1 MSPADETPTPT
12 VHPAIR
18 VETAKASP
26 HPPISHESDAR
37 TSESRTSM
45 PRPLA
50 LVGSELATL
59 FRRRRTIAMLGALAL
74 VPILIAIAV
83 RVTGAG
89 SGGRGPAFL
98 SDVTQNGLFVSFTAL
113 TVSIPLFLPL
123 TIGVVAGDTIAGEA
137 SLGTLRGLLI
147 APTGRLRLLIVKYV
161 GTLAFAFAACAVIVL
176 VGVGIGALL
185 FPVGDVVLL
194 SGDTVD
200 GAGFAV
206 RAALLVLYVVLSLT
220 GLCAIGLF
228 ISTLTSIPVGAMAA
242 TVVLA
247 GASQIGDALPQLD
260 AIHPYLPTHYWL
272 GFGDLLR
279 APLVWDSFAQN
290 AWLQL
295 GYVVVF
301 GALAVWRFLTKDIL
315 S

>member
-1 MSPADETPTPT
+1 MSQAEP
-12 VHPAIR
+12 
-18 VETAKASP
+18 
-26 HPPISHESDAR
+26 AR
-37 TSESRTSM
+37 TAR
-45 PRPLA
+45 PRPFA
-50 LVGSELATL
+50 LLGSELATL

-89 SGGRGPAFL
+89 SSGRGPAFL
-98 SDVTQNGLFVSFTAL
+98 ADITQNGLFVSFTAL

-137 SLGTLRGLLI
+137 SLGTLRALLI
-147 APTGRLRLLIVKYV
+147 APAGRLRLLLVKYV
-161 GTLAFAFAACAVIVL
+161 GALAFALAATAVIVL

-185 FPVGDVVLL
+185 FPVGRATLL

-200 GAGFAV
+200 GAGFAA
-206 RAALLVLYVVLSLT
+206 RAALLVVYVVLSLS

-228 ISTLTSIPVGAMAA
+228 ISTLTTIPVGAMAA

-260 AIHPYLPTHYWL
+260 AIHPYLPTHYWF

-279 APLVWDSFAQN
+279 EPVVGDSFAAN
-290 AWLQL
+290 GWLQL
-295 GYVVVF
+295 AYVVVF
-301 GALAVWRFLTKDIL
+301 GGLATWRFLTKDVL

>member
-1 MSPADETPTPT
+1 MSPADPGS
-12 VHPAIR
+12 A
-18 VETAKASP
+18 
-26 HPPISHESDAR
+26 PPIPSTPAGPHASTPDRAESSAR
-37 TSESRTSM
+37 TTV

-50 LVGSELATL
+50 LLGSELATL
-59 FRRRRTIAMLGALAL
+59 FRRRRTVAMLGALAL
-74 VPILIAIAV
+74 VPVLIAIAV

-89 SGGRGPAFL
+89 SSGRGPAFL
-98 SDVTQNGLFVSFTAL
+98 ADITQNGLFVSFTAL

-137 SLGTLRGLLI
+137 SLGTLRALLI
-147 APTGRLRLLIVKYV
+147 APVGRLRLLVVKYV
-161 GTLAFAFAACAVIVL
+161 GTLVFAAAAVVVIVL
-176 VGVGIGALL
+176 FGIASGALL
-185 FPVGDVVLL
+185 FPVGDVTLL
-194 SGDTVD
+194 SGDSI
-200 GAGFAV
+200 GPAEFAA

-228 ISTLTSIPVGAMAA
+228 ISTLTTIPVGAMAA
-242 TVVLA
+242 TVVVA
-247 GASQIGDALPQLD
+247 GASQIADALPQLD
-260 AIHPYLPTHYWL
+260 AIHPYLPTHLWF

-279 APLVWDSFAQN
+279 APLVWDSFAQD

-301 GALAVWRFLTKDIL
+301 GGLAVGRFLTKDVL

>member
-1 MSPADETPTPT
+1 MSPADPILPSP
-12 VHPAIR
+12 PAEPQDAVSTR
-18 VETAKASP
+18 AEP
-26 HPPISHESDAR
+26 HGAGTDRAERHESTAR
-37 TSESRTSM
+37 TGV
-45 PRPLA
+45 PRPFA
-50 LVGSELATL
+50 LLGSELATL

-74 VPILIAIAV
+74 VPVLIAIAV

-98 SDVTQNGLFVSFTAL
+98 ADITQNGLFVSFTAL

-137 SLGTLRGLLI
+137 SLGTLRALLI
-147 APTGRLRLLIVKYV
+147 APVGRLRLLAVKYV
-161 GTLAFAFAACAVIVL
+161 GTLAFSAAAVVVIVL
-176 VGVGIGALL
+176 FGVGAGALL
-185 FPVGDVVLL
+185 FPIRDVTLL
-194 SGDTVD
+194 SGESIGPAEFT
-200 GAGFAV
+200 A
-206 RAALLVLYVVLSLT
+206 RAALLVVYVVLSLT

-228 ISTLTSIPVGAMAA
+228 ISTLTTVPVGAMAA
-242 TVVLA
+242 TVVVA
-247 GASQIGDALPQLD
+247 GASQVADALPQLD
-260 AIHPYLPTHYWL
+260 AIHPYLPTHLWF

-279 APLVWDSFAQN
+279 APLVWDSFTQD

-301 GALAVWRFLTKDIL
+301 GALAVWRLLTKDVL